1 VELISY
7 STVFMKYWAGLH
19 GEKDADDLQAG
30 ADGLLRLASAT
41 TFGDAASQD
50 DYPRQVQRP
59 LRIRDATLETGD
71 VDMDLEEQD

>member
-19 GEKDADDLQAG
+19 GEKDADDLRAG

-41 TFGDAASQD
+41 TSHAAASQD
-50 DYPRQVQRP
+50 GARRMQSP
-59 LRIRDATLETGD
+59 LRIRDTNLDAGID
-71 VDMDLEEQD
+71 DMDLEGQD